1 MSTTSAAA
9 TALSRARAPFEAA
22 VERARLTVVPH
33 RRRVRAPRMPFVT
46 LVSVVL
52 LGGIVGLLCFNTQM
66 QQASFA
72 ATTLEERASNLSA
85 REQTLHS
92 ELQALRDPQHV
103 AVLAAQAGMVAPV
116 DACTLVLGAAASEG
130 GCTAAAPGNTPN
142 PLSPAPPK
150 PAVLDPPPVLVPP
163 ATAPETQS
171 ARGQHKNKNQQA
183 RDTAGDTARG

>member
-9 TALSRARAPFEAA
+9 SAFGRARAPFDAA

-66 QQASFA
+66 QQASFTA
-72 ATTLEERASNLSA
+72 ATLEERAANLSA

-103 AVLAAQAGMVAPV
+103 AVLAARAGMVAPA
-116 DACTLVLGAAASEG
+116 DACTLVLGAATSAGS
-130 GCTAAAPGNTPN
+130 CTPAGRDHTPS
-142 PLSPAPPK
+142 PFPPAPPK
-150 PAVLDPPPVLVPP
+150 PAVLDPEPDVVTVKGP
-163 ATAPETQS
+163 AGDNGGWDA
-171 ARGQHKNKNQQA
+171 ARGA
-183 RDTAGDTARG
+183 RDTGRR

>member
-1 MSTTSAAA
+1 MNTTAAVSAF
-9 TALSRARAPFEAA
+9 SRARVPFETA

-33 RRRVRAPRMPFVT
+33 RRRARAPRMPFVT

-72 ATTLEERASNLSA
+72 ATTLEERAANLSA

-103 AVLAAQAGMVAPV
+103 AVVAAQAGMVAPL
-116 DACTLVLGAAASEG
+116 DACTLVLGGALPAEACTPASR
-130 GCTAAAPGNTPN
+130 GNTPN

-150 PAVLDPPPVLVPP
+150 PAAIDPPPEIVTVQ
-163 ATAPETQS
+163 AAGDGQS
-171 ARGQHKNKNQQA
+171 GRHKNRNKNQQA
-183 RDTAGDTARG
+183 RDTGRG

>member
-9 TALSRARAPFEAA
+9 TALSRARAPFQAA

-92 ELQALRDPQHV
+92 ELQALRD
-103 AVLAAQAGMVAPV
+103 
-116 DACTLVLGAAASEG
+116 
-130 GCTAAAPGNTPN
+130 
-142 PLSPAPPK
+142 LS
-150 PAVLDPPPVLVPP
+150 LI
-163 ATAPETQS
+163 
-171 ARGQHKNKNQQA
+171 HI
-183 RDTAGDTARG
+183 

>member
-1 MSTTSAAA
+1 MMSTSAA
-9 TALSRARAPFEAA
+9 TAFSRARAPFEAA

-72 ATTLEERASNLSA
+72 ATTLEERAANLTA
-85 REQTLHS
+85 REQTLHT

-116 DACTLVLGAAASEG
+116 DACTLTLGAAALQGTCSPA
-130 GCTAAAPGNTPN
+130 TPDNTPN

-150 PAVLDPPPVLVPP
+150 PAVINPAPVIVTVEAPADPN
-163 ATAPETQS
+163 PE
-171 ARGQHKNKNQQA
+171 KNKNKNQNQQA
-183 RDTAGDTARG
+183 RDTGLG

>member
-1 MSTTSAAA
+1 MNTTA
-9 TALSRARAPFEAA
+9 TAGSALSRARAPFEAA

-52 LGGIVGLLCFNTQM
+52 LGGVVGLLCFNTQM

-72 ATTLEERASNLSA
+72 ATTLEERAASLSA

-116 DACTLVLGAAASEG
+116 DACILRLGGAAAAG
-130 GCTAAAPGNTPN
+130 TCTPATGGNTPN

-150 PAVLDPPPVLVPP
+150 PLVIDPPPQVVTVP
-163 ATAPETQS
+163 ASTETKPG
-171 ARGQHKNKNQQA
+171 RNKNRDQDQQA
-183 RDTAGDTARG
+183 RDTGRG